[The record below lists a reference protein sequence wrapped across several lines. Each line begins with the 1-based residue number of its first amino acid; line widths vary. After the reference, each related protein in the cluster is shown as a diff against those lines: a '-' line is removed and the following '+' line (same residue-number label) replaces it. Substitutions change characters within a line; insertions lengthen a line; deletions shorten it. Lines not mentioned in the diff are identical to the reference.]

1 MRAESQLPVET
12 SSPSSSPPLASDS
25 TATEAPSPSSMTFTS
40 YTDVTSSVVI
50 DVLHRHVQ
58 DTDDKTRNGK
68 STTPLSSPTR
78 ATPGR
83 WKIAAVYAAFIVFGL
98 GSWIMTNSVFIE
110 TAALFQQVPEK
121 AAISAYLI
129 VALQAANIFP
139 TLYMVFNSDQQLFSI
154 RSAIWVLLALGVVTC
169 LLLSQFWDITSVF
182 WGHEHSSALL
192 ALVFFGGAVS
202 ATTTVV
208 YYPFVAT
215 FPPVFT
221 SALSTGEGLSGVVA
235 GVLGI
240 WQDPGAS
247 TMHLSVSHF
256 FTCAAGVFGIA
267 MVAYWFLATSTIS
280 AQVQHSKYNEDPGE
294 FECKFTPPTKPR
306 TSSSSS
312 SRTKTSI
319 NGESIPLVSNPPQRP
334 PHIFLSSTH
343 RRDYVLR
350 NLWKPLMFQVLL
362 CAMSF
367 GVIPSIM
374 PFLGSKYMFSAQV
387 LKWSSVLS
395 MACDPLARFLTS
407 FYRWYNVTALSALTL
422 FLGVTMVLSSTSS
435 NPLFSTFTYGG
446 IARTCLRHLC
456 LDYHDD
462 VIKMVAPT
470 CLDDSHTYMMIYVY
484 V

>member
-1 MRAESQLPVET
+1 MRAESQLPAET
-12 SSPSSSPPLASDS
+12 SSSPSPPPLASDS

-58 DTDDKTRNGK
+58 DTDDKTRN
-68 STTPLSSPTR
+68 
-78 ATPGR
+78 
-83 WKIAAVYAAFIVFGL
+83 
-98 GSWIMTNSVFIE
+98 
-110 TAALFQQVPEK
+110 
-121 AAISAYLI
+121 
-129 VALQAANIFP
+129 
-139 TLYMVFNSDQQLFSI
+139 
-154 RSAIWVLLALGVVTC
+154 
-169 LLLSQFWDITSVF
+169 
-182 WGHEHSSALL
+182 
-192 ALVFFGGAVS
+192 VFFGGAVS

-247 TMHLSVSHF
+247 TMHLSVSNF

-280 AQVQHSKYNEDPGE
+280 AQVQHSK
-294 FECKFTPPTKPR
+294 
-306 TSSSSS
+306 
-312 SRTKTSI
+312 
-319 NGESIPLVSNPPQRP
+319 
-334 PHIFLSSTH
+334 IFLSSTH

-374 PFLGSKYMFSAQV
+374 PFLGSKYMV
-387 LKWSSVLS
+387 PNEIIIL
-395 MACDPLARFLTS
+395 
-407 FYRWYNVTALSALTL
+407 
-422 FLGVTMVLSSTSS
+422 LGVTMVLSSTSS

-456 LDYHDD
+456 LDPDADD

-470 CLDDSHTYMMIYVY
+470 SVAANCSFVFLFAYTQTMVYLTLKREVRGNEAYAKTAYQWSGFMTQMGALGGTVVIFPLVTYTTWFQPSYGA
-484 V
+484 

>member
-12 SSPSSSPPLASDS
+12 SSSPSPPPLALDS

-58 DTDDKTRNGK
+58 DTDDKTRN
-68 STTPLSSPTR
+68 
-78 ATPGR
+78 
-83 WKIAAVYAAFIVFGL
+83 
-98 GSWIMTNSVFIE
+98 
-110 TAALFQQVPEK
+110 
-121 AAISAYLI
+121 
-129 VALQAANIFP
+129 
-139 TLYMVFNSDQQLFSI
+139 
-154 RSAIWVLLALGVVTC
+154 
-169 LLLSQFWDITSVF
+169 
-182 WGHEHSSALL
+182 
-192 ALVFFGGAVS
+192 VFFGGAVS

-247 TMHLSVSHF
+247 TMHLSVSNF

-280 AQVQHSKYNEDPGE
+280 AQVQHSK
-294 FECKFTPPTKPR
+294 
-306 TSSSSS
+306 
-312 SRTKTSI
+312 
-319 NGESIPLVSNPPQRP
+319 
-334 PHIFLSSTH
+334 IFLSSTH

-374 PFLGSKYMFSAQV
+374 PFLGSKYMV
-387 LKWSSVLS
+387 PNEIIIL
-395 MACDPLARFLTS
+395 
-407 FYRWYNVTALSALTL
+407 
-422 FLGVTMVLSSTSS
+422 LGVTMVLSSTSS

-446 IARTCLRHLC
+446 IAPVAANCSFVFLFAYTQTMVYLTLKREVRGNEAYAKTAYQWSGFMTQMGALGGTV
-456 LDYHDD
+456 
-462 VIKMVAPT
+462 VIFPLV
-470 CLDDSHTYMMIYVY
+470 TYTTWFQPSYGA
-484 V
+484 